1 MILEFPTKTPSLPS
15 SEGCP
20 AWCVRRIS
28 TFGISER
35 EADEP
40 DHFHASEPRVYV
52 ERDDEG
58 EPVFAVRISV
68 EDLLMTPRILFRT
81 WQATDW
87 GGFAE
92 CEALL
97 TPDEARA
104 IAQYLLAA
112 AHDAAGSVA

>member
-15 SEGCP
+15 VEGCP
-20 AWCVRRIS
+20 AWCVRP
-28 TFGISER
+28 
-35 EADEP
+35 ADEP
-40 DHFHASEPRVYV
+40 DHFHAGEPRVYV

-68 EDLLMTPRILFRT
+68 EDLLMTPRILFRA

-87 GGFAE
+87 GGVAE

-97 TPDEARA
+97 TPAEARA

-112 AHDAAGSVA
+112 AHDTEGSVA